1 MKIAMAMPLVAL
13 LLAPLASHAD
23 ALSEDR
29 VKELV
34 LEAIRENPEIVLEAV
49 QIIERREQERL
60 AVAAASVLSETR
72 DLLENDPNAPVLGK
86 PEGDV
91 TVVEFFDYNC
101 PYCRRVQPHIEA
113 LLDED
118 PNVRLVYREWPILG
132 DGSVFAA
139 RAALAAREQGKYEEF
154 HWALMGMQGRAEE
167 ASVIQV
173 AREIGLDIAQLR
185 RDLQAPEIAAHIAA
199 SMEMSRQLGFMPMAG
214 GLGTL
219 CLGGSGGRLN
229 RPGQIQS
236 ASPAGRIS
244 ITVDLAALPQ
254 ARAFASVQP
263 GETWRFQL
271 WHRDLL
277 GGAPT
282 NNLTGLVSIHFD

>member
-1 MKIAMAMPLVAL
+1 MKIATAMALVVTL
-13 LLAPLASHAD
+13 VTPLASHAD

-49 QIIERREQERL
+49 QIIERREQERQ
-60 AVAAASVLSETR
+60 ATAAASVLSENR
-72 DLLENDPNAPVLGK
+72 DLLENDPNAPVLGN
-86 PEGDV
+86 PDGDV

-101 PYCRRVQPHIEA
+101 PYCRRVKPHIEA

-173 AREIGLDIAQLR
+173 AQEIGLDIAQLR
-185 RDLQAPEIAAHIAA
+185 RDMQAPEIDAHIAA
-199 SMEMSRQLGFMPMAG
+199 SMEMSRLLGFN
-214 GLGTL
+214 GTPSFVIGDAL
-219 CLGGSGGRLN
+219 VPGVIEADQMIRLT
-229 RPGQIQS
+229 QE
-236 ASPAGRIS
+236 
-244 ITVDLAALPQ
+244 
-254 ARAFASVQP
+254 ARAMKK
-263 GETWRFQL
+263 
-271 WHRDLL
+271 
-277 GGAPT
+277 
-282 NNLTGLVSIHFD
+282 